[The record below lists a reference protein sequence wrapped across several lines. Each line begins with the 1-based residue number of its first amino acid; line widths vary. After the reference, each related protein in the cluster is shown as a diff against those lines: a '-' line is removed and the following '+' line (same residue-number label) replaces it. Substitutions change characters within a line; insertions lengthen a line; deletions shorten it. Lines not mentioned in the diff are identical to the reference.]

1 MSKNELAFAQNQLP
15 AHLRSADVGHT
26 EFDDMGGAVIPRIK
40 VRVTGIQIVEGETV
54 LAEVPAGNTIPVVV
68 VGASPV
74 SRSYYK
80 NTYTAGEASMPDCR
94 SYDGVT
100 PDANVQN
107 PVASR
112 CDTCPMN
119 AKGSSPTQAGGRA
132 CRFRQNLAVI
142 SPSMPDKLLRLPI
155 AATSIFPK
163 DDYDGYQAFRPF
175 VAKLRAN
182 KLQPFHVITDVRQN
196 PKSEQTHTVFQPTG
210 YVSQELLDAVMA
222 HREDTEAL
230 DMIYGKFEN
239 DVSDFNQAE
248 EDRKDA
254 EAFDKLHGAAPSY
267 IKDQSAEPATT
278 EQESGNSTSAK
289 SVKTDEAMLGYT
301 PFEPHEF
308 AGETTYWKGIT
319 VTRNLGS
326 ETVNVVMELEGD
338 KPLPDEEWEEVGKS
352 DYDAYTAQVK
362 AFEEAQ
368 AASESKPPRRRRQ
381 AAEAPTETQAAEE
394 PTTPPRRQRKST
406 ETQAVGEEAGTPV
419 ATNERALVNALDTM
433 FDDDDE

>member
-15 AHLRSADVGHT
+15 AHLRGADVGHT
-26 EFDDMGGAVIPRIK
+26 EFDDMGGATIPRIK

-80 NTYTAGEASMPDCR
+80 HNYTAGEASMPDCR

-107 PVASR
+107 PVSSR

-119 AKGSSPTQAGGRA
+119 AKGSSANQAGGRA

-142 SPSMPDKLLRLPI
+142 SPNMPDKLLRLPI
-155 AATSIFPK
+155 SATSIFPK

-210 YVSQELLDAVMA
+210 YVTQELLDAVMA
-222 HREDTEAL
+222 HREDEEAL

-239 DVSDFNQAE
+239 DVSNFNQAE

-254 EAFDKLHGAAPSY
+254 EAFDKLHGTAPSY
-267 IKDQSAEPATT
+267 IKEQTAEPAPTA
-278 EQESGNSTSAK
+278 QESGNSTSAK

-326 ETVNVVMELEGD
+326 DTVNVVMELEGD

-352 DYDAYTAQVK
+352 DYDAYTARVK

-368 AASESKPPRRRRQ
+368 AASENKPPRRRRQ
-381 AAEAPTETQAAEE
+381 TAEAPTETQAAE

-433 FDDDDE
+433 FDDDEE

>member
-15 AHLRSADVGHT
+15 AHLRGADVGHT
-26 EFDDMGGAVIPRIK
+26 EFDDMGGATIPRIK

-80 NTYTAGEASMPDCR
+80 NNYTAGEASMPDCR

-107 PVASR
+107 PVSSR

-119 AKGSSPTQAGGRA
+119 AKGSSANQAGGRA

-142 SPSMPDKLLRLPI
+142 SPNMPDKLLRLPI
-155 AATSIFPK
+155 SATSIFPK

-210 YVSQELLDAVMA
+210 YVTQELLDAVMA
-222 HREDTEAL
+222 HREDEEAL

-239 DVSDFNQAE
+239 DVSNFNQAE

-254 EAFDKLHGAAPSY
+254 EAFDKLHGTAPSY
-267 IKDQSAEPATT
+267 IKEQTAEPAPTA
-278 EQESGNSTSAK
+278 QESGNSTSAK

-326 ETVNVVMELEGD
+326 DTVNVVMELEGD
-338 KPLPDEEWEEVGKS
+338 KPLPDEEWEEVGKA

-368 AASESKPPRRRRQ
+368 AASENKPPRRRRQ
-381 AAEAPTETQAAEE
+381 TAEATTETQAAE

-433 FDDDDE
+433 FDDDEE

>member
-1 MSKNELAFAQNQLP
+1 MSNNELAFVQNQLP
-15 AHLRSADVGHT
+15 AHLRGTDTGHT
-26 EFDDMGGAVIPRIK
+26 EFDDMGGATIPRIK

-54 LAEVPAGNTIPVVV
+54 LAEVPAGNTIPVVI

-80 NTYTAGEASMPDCR
+80 NNYTAGEASMPDCR

-100 PDANVQN
+100 PDANVEH
-107 PVASR
+107 PVSSR

-119 AKGSSPTQAGGRA
+119 AKGSSANQAGGRA

-142 SPSMPDKLLRLPI
+142 SPNMPDKLLRLPI
-155 AATSIFPK
+155 SATSIFPK
-163 DDYDGYQAFRPF
+163 DDYDNYQAFRPF

-210 YVSQELLDAVMA
+210 YVSQEILDAVMA
-222 HREDTEAL
+222 HREDEAAL

-239 DVSDFNQAE
+239 GVSNHDQAE

-254 EAFDKLHGAAPSY
+254 EAFDKLHGAPPTH
-267 IKDQSAEPATT
+267 IKQETAQPATPAK
-278 EQESGNSTSAK
+278 ESGNSTSAE
-289 SVKTDEAMLGYT
+289 SVKTTEAMLGYT

-308 AGETTYWKGIT
+308 AGETTWWKGIT

-326 ETVNVVMELEGD
+326 DTVNVVIELAGD
-338 KPLPDEEWEEVGKS
+338 QPLPDEEWEEVS
-352 DYDAYTAQVK
+352 VADFTAYTAQVK
-362 AFEEAQ
+362 AFEDAQ
-368 AASESKPPRRRRQ
+368 AKADVKPPRRRRQ
-381 AAEAPTETQAAEE
+381 QAEATTEVQAEATT
-394 PTTPPRRQRKST
+394 TTPPRRERKAT
-406 ETQAVGEEAGTPV
+406 ETVAAGEEAGTAAP
-419 ATNERALVNALDTM
+419 TNDRALANALDTM
-433 FDDDDE
+433 FDDEE

>member
-15 AHLRSADVGHT
+15 AHLRGADVGHT
-26 EFDDMGGAVIPRIK
+26 EFDDMGGATIPRIK

-80 NTYTAGEASMPDCR
+80 HNYTAGEASMPDCR

-107 PVASR
+107 PVSSR

-119 AKGSSPTQAGGRA
+119 AKGSSANQAGGRA

-142 SPSMPDKLLRLPI
+142 SPNMPDKLLRLPI
-155 AATSIFPK
+155 SATSIFPK

-210 YVSQELLDAVMA
+210 YVTQELLDAVMA
-222 HREDTEAL
+222 HREDEEAL

-239 DVSDFNQAE
+239 DVSNFNQAE

-254 EAFDKLHGAAPSY
+254 EAFDKLHGTAPSY
-267 IKDQSAEPATT
+267 IKEQTAEPAPTA
-278 EQESGNSTSAK
+278 QESGNSTSAK

-326 ETVNVVMELEGD
+326 DTVNVVMELEGD

-352 DYDAYTAQVK
+352 DYDAYTARVK

-368 AASESKPPRRRRQ
+368 AASENKPPRRRRQ
-381 AAEAPTETQAAEE
+381 TAEAPTETQAAE

-419 ATNERALVNALDTM
+419 ATNERAVVNALDTM
-433 FDDDDE
+433 FDDDEE

>member
-15 AHLRSADVGHT
+15 AHLRGADVGHT
-26 EFDDMGGAVIPRIK
+26 EFDDMGGATIPRIK

-80 NTYTAGEASMPDCR
+80 NNYTAGEASMPDCR

-107 PVASR
+107 PVSSR

-119 AKGSSPTQAGGRA
+119 AKGSSANQAGGRA

-142 SPSMPDKLLRLPI
+142 SPNMPDKLLRLPI
-155 AATSIFPK
+155 SATSIFPK

-210 YVSQELLDAVMA
+210 YVTQELLDTVMA
-222 HREDTEAL
+222 HREDEEAL

-239 DVSDFNQAE
+239 DVSNFDQAE

-254 EAFDKLHGAAPSY
+254 EAFDKLHGTAPSY
-267 IKDQSAEPATT
+267 IKEQTAEPAPTA
-278 EQESGNSTSAK
+278 QESGNSTSAK

-326 ETVNVVMELEGD
+326 DTVNVVMELEGD

-352 DYDAYTAQVK
+352 DYDAYTARVK

-368 AASESKPPRRRRQ
+368 AASENKPPRRRRQ
-381 AAEAPTETQAAEE
+381 TAEATTETQAAE
-394 PTTPPRRQRKST
+394 PNTPPRRQRKST

-433 FDDDDE
+433 FDDDEE

>member
-15 AHLRSADVGHT
+15 AHLRGADVGHT
-26 EFDDMGGAVIPRIK
+26 EFDDMGGATIPRIK

-80 NTYTAGEASMPDCR
+80 HNYTAGEASMPDCR

-107 PVASR
+107 PVSSR

-119 AKGSSPTQAGGRA
+119 AKGSSANQAGGRA

-142 SPSMPDKLLRLPI
+142 SPNMPDKLLRLPI
-155 AATSIFPK
+155 SATSIFPK

-210 YVSQELLDAVMA
+210 YVTQELLDAVMA
-222 HREDTEAL
+222 HREDEEAL

-239 DVSDFNQAE
+239 DVSNFNQAE

-254 EAFDKLHGAAPSY
+254 EAFDKLHGTAPSY
-267 IKDQSAEPATT
+267 IKEQTAEPAPTA
-278 EQESGNSTSAK
+278 QESGNSTSAK

-326 ETVNVVMELEGD
+326 DTVNVVMELEGD

-352 DYDAYTAQVK
+352 DYDAYTARVK
-362 AFEEAQ
+362 TFEEAQ
-368 AASESKPPRRRRQ
+368 AASENKPPRRRRQ
-381 AAEAPTETQAAEE
+381 TAEATTETQAAE

-419 ATNERALVNALDTM
+419 TTNERALVNALDTM

>member
-15 AHLRSADVGHT
+15 AHLRAADTGHT
-26 EFDDMGGAVIPRIK
+26 EFDGMGGAVIPRIK

-80 NTYTAGEASMPDCR
+80 NNYTAGEASMPDCR

-107 PVASR
+107 PVSSR

-119 AKGSSPTQAGGRA
+119 AKGSSANQAGGRA

-142 SPSMPDKLLRLPI
+142 SPNMPDKLLRLPI
-155 AATSIFPK
+155 SATSIFPK

-210 YVSQELLDAVMA
+210 YVTQELLDAVMA
-222 HREDTEAL
+222 HREDAEAL
-230 DMIYGKFEN
+230 DVIYGKFEN
-239 DVSDFNQAE
+239 SSSDFNQAE

-254 EAFDKLHGAAPSY
+254 EAFDKLHGTAPSY
-267 IKDQSAEPATT
+267 IKEQTAEPAPTA
-278 EQESGNSTSAK
+278 QESGNSTSTK

-301 PFEPHEF
+301 PFAPHEF

-338 KPLPDEEWEEVGKS
+338 KPLPDEEWEEVGKA

-368 AASESKPPRRRRQ
+368 AASENKPPRRRQ
-381 AAEAPTETQAAEE
+381 TAEATTETQAAE

-433 FDDDDE
+433 FDDDE

>member
-1 MSKNELAFAQNQLP
+1 MSNNELAFVQNQLP
-15 AHLRSADVGHT
+15 AHLQTANTGHT
-26 EFDDMGGAVIPRIK
+26 EFDDMGGATIPRIK

-80 NTYTAGEASMPDCR
+80 NNYTAGEASMPDCR
-94 SYDGVT
+94 SYDGVA

-107 PVASR
+107 PVSSR

-119 AKGSSPTQAGGRA
+119 AKGSSANQAGGRA

-155 AATSIFPK
+155 SATSIFPK

-182 KLQPFHVITDVRQN
+182 KLQPFHVVTDVRQN

-210 YVSQELLDAVMA
+210 YVTQEILDAVMA
-222 HREDTEAL
+222 HREDAEAL
-230 DMIYGKFEN
+230 DVIYGKFEN
-239 DVSDFNQAE
+239 TVSDYNQADE
-248 EDRKDA
+248 ERKDA

-267 IKDQSAEPATT
+267 IKEQTAEPTKT
-278 EQESGNSTSAK
+278 QQESGNSTSTK
-289 SVKTDEAMLGYT
+289 STKTDEAMLGYT

-308 AGETTYWKGIT
+308 AGETTYWKGVT
-319 VTRNLGS
+319 VTRNLGDES
-326 ETVNVVMELEGD
+326 VNVVMQLDGSD
-338 KPLPDEEWEEVGKS
+338 PLPDEEWEEVEQAEF
-352 DYDAYTAQVK
+352 DAYTAKVK
-362 AFEEAQ
+362 TYEEAQ
-368 AASESKPPRRRRQ
+368 ASETKPPRRRRGSQ
-381 AAEAPTETQAAEE
+381 QTETQTESS
-394 PTTPPRRQRKST
+394 TTPPRRERKST
-406 ETQAVGEEAGTPV
+406 ATQAVGEEAGTPV
-419 ATNERALVNALDTM
+419 ATNDRALANVLDTM
-433 FDDDDE
+433 FDDDEE

>member
-15 AHLRSADVGHT
+15 AHLRGADVGHT
-26 EFDDMGGAVIPRIK
+26 EFDGMGGATIPRIK

-80 NTYTAGEASMPDCR
+80 NNYTAGEASMPDCR

-107 PVASR
+107 PVSSR

-119 AKGSSPTQAGGRA
+119 AKGSSANQAGGRA

-142 SPSMPDKLLRLPI
+142 SPNMPDKLLRLPI
-155 AATSIFPK
+155 SATSIFPK

-210 YVSQELLDAVMA
+210 YVTQELLDAVMA
-222 HREDTEAL
+222 HREDEEAL
-230 DMIYGKFEN
+230 DMIYGKFET
-239 DVSDFNQAE
+239 DVSNFNQAE

-254 EAFDKLHGAAPSY
+254 EAFDKLHGTAPSY
-267 IKDQSAEPATT
+267 IKEQTAEPAPTA
-278 EQESGNSTSAK
+278 QESGNSTSAK

-301 PFEPHEF
+301 HFEPHEF

-326 ETVNVVMELEGD
+326 DTVNVVMELEGD
-338 KPLPDEEWEEVGKS
+338 KPLPDEEWEEVGKA

-368 AASESKPPRRRRQ
+368 AASENKPPRRRRQ
-381 AAEAPTETQAAEE
+381 TAEATTETQAAE

-433 FDDDDE
+433 FDDDEE

>member
-15 AHLRSADVGHT
+15 AHLRGADVGHT
-26 EFDDMGGAVIPRIK
+26 EFDDMGGATIPRIK

-80 NTYTAGEASMPDCR
+80 NNYTAGEASMPDCR

-107 PVASR
+107 PVSSR

-119 AKGSSPTQAGGRA
+119 AKGSSANQAGGRA

-142 SPSMPDKLLRLPI
+142 SPNMPDKLLRLPI
-155 AATSIFPK
+155 SATSIFPK

-222 HREDTEAL
+222 HREDAEAL

-239 DVSDFNQAE
+239 DVGNFDQAE

-278 EQESGNSTSAK
+278 AQESGNSTSAK

-301 PFEPHEF
+301 PFESHEF

-338 KPLPDEEWEEVGKS
+338 KPLPDEEWEEVGKA
-352 DYDAYTAQVK
+352 DYDAYAAQVK

-368 AASESKPPRRRRQ
+368 AASENKPPRRRRQ
-381 AAEAPTETQAAEE
+381 AAEAPTETQAAE

-433 FDDDDE
+433 FDDDE

>member
-15 AHLRSADVGHT
+15 AHLRGADVGHT
-26 EFDDMGGAVIPRIK
+26 EFDDMGGATIPRIK

-80 NTYTAGEASMPDCR
+80 HNYTAGEASMPDCR

-107 PVASR
+107 PVSSR

-119 AKGSSPTQAGGRA
+119 AKGSSANQAGGRA

-142 SPSMPDKLLRLPI
+142 SPNMPDKLLRLPI
-155 AATSIFPK
+155 SATSIFPK

-210 YVSQELLDAVMA
+210 YVTQELLDAVMA
-222 HREDTEAL
+222 HREDEEAL

-239 DVSDFNQAE
+239 DVSNFNQAE

-254 EAFDKLHGAAPSY
+254 EAFDKLHGTAPSY
-267 IKDQSAEPATT
+267 IKEQTAEPAPTA
-278 EQESGNSTSAK
+278 QESGNSTSAK
-289 SVKTDEAMLGYT
+289 SVKTAEAMLGYT

-326 ETVNVVMELEGD
+326 DTVNVVMELEGD

-352 DYDAYTAQVK
+352 DYDAYTARVK

-368 AASESKPPRRRRQ
+368 AASENKPPRRRRQ
-381 AAEAPTETQAAEE
+381 TAEATTETQAAE

>member
-15 AHLRSADVGHT
+15 AHLRGADVGHT
-26 EFDDMGGAVIPRIK
+26 EFDDMGGATIPRIK

-80 NTYTAGEASMPDCR
+80 HNYTAGEASMPDCR

-107 PVASR
+107 PVSSR

-119 AKGSSPTQAGGRA
+119 AKGSSANQAGGRA

-142 SPSMPDKLLRLPI
+142 SPNMPDKLLRLPI
-155 AATSIFPK
+155 SATSIFPK

-210 YVSQELLDAVMA
+210 YVTQELLDAVMA
-222 HREDTEAL
+222 HREDEEAL

-239 DVSDFNQAE
+239 DVSNFNQAE

-254 EAFDKLHGAAPSY
+254 EAFDKLHGTAPSY
-267 IKDQSAEPATT
+267 IKEQTAEPAPTA
-278 EQESGNSTSAK
+278 QESGNSTSAK

-352 DYDAYTAQVK
+352 DYDAYTARVK

-368 AASESKPPRRRRQ
+368 AASENKPPRRRRQ
-381 AAEAPTETQAAEE
+381 TAEATTETQAAE

-433 FDDDDE
+433 FDDDEE

>member
-15 AHLRSADVGHT
+15 AHLRGADVGHT
-26 EFDDMGGAVIPRIK
+26 EFDDMGGATIPRIK

-80 NTYTAGEASMPDCR
+80 NNYTAGEASMPDCR

-107 PVASR
+107 PVSSR

-119 AKGSSPTQAGGRA
+119 AKGSSANQAGGRA
-132 CRFRQNLAVI
+132 CRFRHNLAVI
-142 SPSMPDKLLRLPI
+142 SPNMPDKLLRLPI
-155 AATSIFPK
+155 SATSIFPK

-210 YVSQELLDAVMA
+210 YVSQEILDAVMA
-222 HREDTEAL
+222 HRADEEAL

-239 DVSDFNQAE
+239 DVSNFNQAE

-254 EAFDKLHGAAPSY
+254 EAFDKLHGTAPSY
-267 IKDQSAEPATT
+267 IKEQTAEPAPTA
-278 EQESGNSTSAK
+278 QESGNSTSAK

-326 ETVNVVMELEGD
+326 DTVNVVMELEGD
-338 KPLPDEEWEEVGKS
+338 KPLPDEEWEEVGKA

-368 AASESKPPRRRRQ
+368 AASENKPPRRRRQ
-381 AAEAPTETQAAEE
+381 TAEATTETQAAE

-433 FDDDDE
+433 FDDDEE

>member
-15 AHLRSADVGHT
+15 AHLRGADVGHT
-26 EFDDMGGAVIPRIK
+26 EFDDMGGATIPRIK

-80 NTYTAGEASMPDCR
+80 HNYTAGEASMPDCR

-107 PVASR
+107 PVSSR

-119 AKGSSPTQAGGRA
+119 AKGSSANQAGGRA

-142 SPSMPDKLLRLPI
+142 SPNMPDKLLRLPI
-155 AATSIFPK
+155 SATSIFPK

-210 YVSQELLDAVMA
+210 YVTQELLDAVMA
-222 HREDTEAL
+222 HREDEEAL

-239 DVSDFNQAE
+239 DVSNFNQAE

-254 EAFDKLHGAAPSY
+254 EAFDKLHGTAPSY
-267 IKDQSAEPATT
+267 IKEQTAEPAPTA
-278 EQESGNSTSAK
+278 QESGNSTSAK

-326 ETVNVVMELEGD
+326 DTVNVVMELEGD

-352 DYDAYTAQVK
+352 DYDAYTARVK

-368 AASESKPPRRRRQ
+368 AASENKPPRRRRQ
-381 AAEAPTETQAAEE
+381 TAEATTETQAAE

-433 FDDDDE
+433 FDDDEE

>member
-1 MSKNELAFAQNQLP
+1 MSKNELAFMQNQLP
-15 AHLRSADVGHT
+15 AHLQGTDVGHT

-54 LAEVPAGNTIPVVV
+54 LAEVPAGNSIPVVV

-80 NTYTAGEASMPDCR
+80 NNYTAGEASMPDCR
-94 SYDGVT
+94 SYDGIT

-107 PVASR
+107 PVSSR

-119 AKGSSPTQAGGRA
+119 AKGSSPNQAGGRA

-142 SPSMPDKLLRLPI
+142 SPNMPDKLLRLPI
-155 AATSIFPK
+155 SATSIFPK
-163 DDYDGYQAFRPF
+163 DDYDGYLAFRPF

-210 YVSQELLDAVMA
+210 YVTQELLNAVLE
-222 HREDTEAL
+222 HRKDEEAL
-230 DMIYGKFEN
+230 DMIYGKFET
-239 DVSDFNQAE
+239 DVSNFNQAE
-248 EDRKDA
+248 EDRKDE
-254 EAFDKLHGAAPSY
+254 EAFNKLHGAAPSY
-267 IKDQSAEPATT
+267 IKEQTAAPTPTA
-278 EQESGNSTSAK
+278 QESGNSTSAE

-301 PFEPHEF
+301 PFEPREF

-326 ETVNVVMELEGD
+326 DTVNVVMELAGD
-338 KPLPDEEWEEVGKS
+338 QPLPDEEWEEVGKAE
-352 DYDAYTAQVK
+352 YEAYTAQVK
-362 AFEEAQ
+362 AFEESQ
-368 AASESKPPRRRRQ
+368 AKPPRRRRQ
-381 AAEAPTETQAAEE
+381 QADAPQEATET
-394 PTTPPRRQRKST
+394 TSPPRRQRKPT
-406 ETQAVGEEAGTPV
+406 ETQAVGEEAGT
-419 ATNERALVNALDTM
+419 AITTGDRALVDALDNM
-433 FDDDDE
+433 FDDDEE

>member
-15 AHLRSADVGHT
+15 AHLRGADVGHT
-26 EFDDMGGAVIPRIK
+26 EFDDMGGATIPRIK

-80 NTYTAGEASMPDCR
+80 NNYTAGEASMPDCR

-107 PVASR
+107 PVSSR

-119 AKGSSPTQAGGRA
+119 AKGSSANQAGGRA

-142 SPSMPDKLLRLPI
+142 SPNMPDKLLRLPI
-155 AATSIFPK
+155 SATSIFPK
-163 DDYDGYQAFRPF
+163 DDYDGYHAFRPF

-210 YVSQELLDAVMA
+210 YVTQELLDAA
-222 HREDTEAL
+222 LEHRKDEAAL

-239 DVSDFNQAE
+239 DVRDFNQAE
-248 EDRKDA
+248 EERKDA

-319 VTRNLGS
+319 VTRNLGND
-326 ETVNVVMELEGD
+326 TVNVVMELEGD
-338 KPLPDEEWEEVGKS
+338 KPLPDEEWEEVGKA

-368 AASESKPPRRRRQ
+368 TASENKPPRRRRQ
-381 AAEAPTETQAAEE
+381 AAEAPTETQAAE

-433 FDDDDE
+433 FDDDEE

>member
-15 AHLRSADVGHT
+15 AHLRGADVGHT
-26 EFDDMGGAVIPRIK
+26 EFDDMGGATIPRIK

-80 NTYTAGEASMPDCR
+80 HNYTAGEASIPDCR

-107 PVASR
+107 PVSSR

-119 AKGSSPTQAGGRA
+119 AKGSSANQAGGRA

-142 SPSMPDKLLRLPI
+142 SPNMPDKLLRLPI
-155 AATSIFPK
+155 SATSIFPK

-210 YVSQELLDAVMA
+210 YVTQELLDAVMA
-222 HREDTEAL
+222 HREDEEAL

-239 DVSDFNQAE
+239 DVSNFNQAE

-254 EAFDKLHGAAPSY
+254 EAFDKLHGTAPSY
-267 IKDQSAEPATT
+267 IKEQTAEPAPTA
-278 EQESGNSTSAK
+278 QESGNSTSAK
-289 SVKTDEAMLGYT
+289 PVKTDEAMLGYT

-326 ETVNVVMELEGD
+326 DTVNVVMELEGD

-352 DYDAYTAQVK
+352 DYDAYTARVK

-368 AASESKPPRRRRQ
+368 AASENKPPRRRRQ
-381 AAEAPTETQAAEE
+381 TAEATTETQAAE

-433 FDDDDE
+433 FDDDEE

>member
-15 AHLRSADVGHT
+15 AHLRGVDVGHT
-26 EFDDMGGAVIPRIK
+26 EFDDMGGATIPRIK

-80 NTYTAGEASMPDCR
+80 NNYTAGEASMPDCR

-107 PVASR
+107 PVSSR

-119 AKGSSPTQAGGRA
+119 AKGSSANQAGGRA

-142 SPSMPDKLLRLPI
+142 SPNMPDKLLRLPI
-155 AATSIFPK
+155 SATSIFPK

-210 YVSQELLDAVMA
+210 YVTQELLDAVMA
-222 HREDTEAL
+222 HREDEEAL

-239 DVSDFNQAE
+239 DVSNFNQAE

-254 EAFDKLHGAAPSY
+254 EAFDKLHGTAPSY
-267 IKDQSAEPATT
+267 IKEQTAEPAPTA
-278 EQESGNSTSAK
+278 QESGNSTSAK

-326 ETVNVVMELEGD
+326 DTVNVVMELEGD
-338 KPLPDEEWEEVGKS
+338 KPLPDEEWEEVGKA

-368 AASESKPPRRRRQ
+368 AASENKPPRRRRQ
-381 AAEAPTETQAAEE
+381 TAEATTETQAAE

-433 FDDDDE
+433 FDDDEE

>member
-15 AHLRSADVGHT
+15 AHLRGADVGHT
-26 EFDDMGGAVIPRIK
+26 EFDDMGGATIPRIK

-80 NTYTAGEASMPDCR
+80 NNYTAGEASMPDCR

-107 PVASR
+107 PVSSR

-119 AKGSSPTQAGGRA
+119 AKGSSANQAGGRA

-142 SPSMPDKLLRLPI
+142 SPNMPDKLLRLPI
-155 AATSIFPK
+155 SATSIFPK

-210 YVSQELLDAVMA
+210 YVTQELLDTVMA
-222 HREDTEAL
+222 HREDEEAL

-239 DVSDFNQAE
+239 DVSNFNQAE

-254 EAFDKLHGAAPSY
+254 EAFDKLHGTAPSY
-267 IKDQSAEPATT
+267 IKEQTAEPAPTA
-278 EQESGNSTSAK
+278 QESGNSTSAK

-326 ETVNVVMELEGD
+326 DTVNVVMELEGD

-352 DYDAYTAQVK
+352 DYDAYTARVK

-368 AASESKPPRRRRQ
+368 AASENKPPRRRRQ
-381 AAEAPTETQAAEE
+381 TAEATTETQAAE
-394 PTTPPRRQRKST
+394 PNTPPRRQRKST

-433 FDDDDE
+433 FDDDEE

>member
-15 AHLRSADVGHT
+15 AHLRGADVGHT
-26 EFDDMGGAVIPRIK
+26 EFDDMGGATIPRIK

-80 NTYTAGEASMPDCR
+80 NNYTAGEASMPDCR

-107 PVASR
+107 PVSSR

-119 AKGSSPTQAGGRA
+119 AKGSSANQAGGRA

-142 SPSMPDKLLRLPI
+142 SPNMPDKLLRLPI
-155 AATSIFPK
+155 SATSIFPK

-210 YVSQELLDAVMA
+210 YVTQELLDAVMA
-222 HREDTEAL
+222 HREDEEAL

-239 DVSDFNQAE
+239 DVSSFNQAE

-254 EAFDKLHGAAPSY
+254 EAFDKLHGTAPSY
-267 IKDQSAEPATT
+267 IKEQTAEPATT
-278 EQESGNSTSAK
+278 AQESGNSTSAK

-319 VTRNLGS
+319 VTHNLGS
-326 ETVNVVMELEGD
+326 DTVNVVMELEGG
-338 KPLPDEEWEEVGKS
+338 KPLPDEEWEEVGKA

-368 AASESKPPRRRRQ
+368 AASENKPPRRRRQ
-381 AAEAPTETQAAEE
+381 ATEAPTETQAAE

>member
-15 AHLRSADVGHT
+15 AHLRGADVGHT
-26 EFDDMGGAVIPRIK
+26 EFDDMGGATIPRIK

-80 NTYTAGEASMPDCR
+80 HNYTAGEASMPDCR

-107 PVASR
+107 PVSSR

-119 AKGSSPTQAGGRA
+119 AKGSSANQAGGRA

-142 SPSMPDKLLRLPI
+142 SPNMPDKLLRLPI
-155 AATSIFPK
+155 SATSIFPK

-210 YVSQELLDAVMA
+210 YVTQELLDAVMA
-222 HREDTEAL
+222 HREDEEAL

-239 DVSDFNQAE
+239 DVSNFNQAE

-254 EAFDKLHGAAPSY
+254 EAFDKLHGTAPSY
-267 IKDQSAEPATT
+267 IKEQTAEPAPTA
-278 EQESGNSTSAK
+278 QESGNSTSAK

-326 ETVNVVMELEGD
+326 DTVNVVMELEGD

-352 DYDAYTAQVK
+352 DYDAYTARVK

-368 AASESKPPRRRRQ
+368 AASENKPPRRRRQ
-381 AAEAPTETQAAEE
+381 TAEAPTETQAAE

-433 FDDDDE
+433 SDEDDE

>member
-15 AHLRSADVGHT
+15 AHLRGADVGHT
-26 EFDDMGGAVIPRIK
+26 EFDDMGGAIIPRIK

-54 LAEVPAGNTIPVVV
+54 LAEVPAGNSIPVVV

-80 NTYTAGEASMPDCR
+80 NNYTAGEASMPDCR

-107 PVASR
+107 PVSSR

-119 AKGSSPTQAGGRA
+119 AKGSSPNQAGGRA

-142 SPSMPDKLLRLPI
+142 SPNMPDKLLRLPI
-155 AATSIFPK
+155 SATSIFPK

-210 YVSQELLDAVMA
+210 YVTQELLDAVMA
-222 HREDTEAL
+222 HREDEEAL

-239 DVSDFNQAE
+239 DVSNFNQAE

-254 EAFDKLHGAAPSY
+254 EAFDKLHGTAPSY
-267 IKDQSAEPATT
+267 IKEQTAEPAPTA
-278 EQESGNSTSAK
+278 QESGISTSAK

-326 ETVNVVMELEGD
+326 DTVNVVMELEGD
-338 KPLPDEEWEEVGKS
+338 KPLPDEEWEEVGKA

-368 AASESKPPRRRRQ
+368 AASENKPPRRRRQ
-381 AAEAPTETQAAEE
+381 TAEATTETQAAE

-433 FDDDDE
+433 FDDDEE

>member
-1 MSKNELAFAQNQLP
+1 
-15 AHLRSADVGHT
+15 
-26 EFDDMGGAVIPRIK
+26 
-40 VRVTGIQIVEGETV
+40 
-54 LAEVPAGNTIPVVV
+54 
-68 VGASPV
+68 
-74 SRSYYK
+74 
-80 NTYTAGEASMPDCR
+80 MPDCR

-119 AKGSSPTQAGGRA
+119 AKGSSANQAGGRA

-155 AATSIFPK
+155 SATSIFPK

-210 YVSQELLDAVMA
+210 YVTQELLDAVMA
-222 HREDTEAL
+222 HREDEEAL
-230 DMIYGKFEN
+230 DVIYGKFEN
-239 DVSDFNQAE
+239 SSSDFNQAE

-254 EAFDKLHGAAPSY
+254 EAFDKLHGTAPSY

-278 EQESGNSTSAK
+278 TQESGNSTSAK

-308 AGETTYWKGIT
+308 AGETSYWKGIT

-326 ETVNVVMELEGD
+326 DTVNVVMELEGD
-338 KPLPDEEWEEVGKS
+338 KPLPDEEWEEVSKA
-352 DYDAYTAQVK
+352 DHDAYTAQVK

-368 AASESKPPRRRRQ
+368 AASENKPPRRRRQ
-381 AAEAPTETQAAEE
+381 AAEAPTETQAAE

-433 FDDDDE
+433 FDDDEE

>member
-15 AHLRSADVGHT
+15 AHLRGADVGHT
-26 EFDDMGGAVIPRIK
+26 EFDDMGGATIPRIK

-80 NTYTAGEASMPDCR
+80 NNYTAGEASMPDCR

-107 PVASR
+107 PVSSR

-119 AKGSSPTQAGGRA
+119 AKGSSANQAGGRA

-142 SPSMPDKLLRLPI
+142 SPNMPDKLLRLPI
-155 AATSIFPK
+155 SATSIFPK

-222 HREDTEAL
+222 HREDAEAL

-239 DVSDFNQAE
+239 DVGNFDQAE

-278 EQESGNSTSAK
+278 AQESGNSTSAK

-301 PFEPHEF
+301 PFESHEF

-338 KPLPDEEWEEVGKS
+338 KPLPDEEWEEVGKA
-352 DYDAYTAQVK
+352 DYDAYAAQVK

-368 AASESKPPRRRRQ
+368 AASENKPPRRRRQ
-381 AAEAPTETQAAEE
+381 AVEAPTETQAAEE